1 MDTRFSFSAIL
12 LAEMEFVCTN
22 SLLVTVSDNN
32 APCTLSTI
40 NLRLSEKLLFGCV
53 IATSINFYA
62 IHKKLFTCYNEA
74 INNKEA
80 VAMEMTIGKR
90 IAALR
95 REKNL
100 KQDDLAQMLEVSPQ
114 AVSKWEND
122 QTCPD
127 ISLLP
132 KLAKILGVS
141 VDELL
146 SGKQE
151 LQPVVTLVPED
162 QRKDIKDMMLR
173 IVVDSADGDKVRVN
187 LPMALVQLAM
197 EMGMEMPQ
205 VSGNDA
211 LKDIDWAQVMEL
223 VRHGAMGNL
232 VEVESADGDIVRI
245 FVE

>member
-1 MDTRFSFSAIL
+1 
-12 LAEMEFVCTN
+12 
-22 SLLVTVSDNN
+22 
-32 APCTLSTI
+32 
-40 NLRLSEKLLFGCV
+40 
-53 IATSINFYA
+53 
-62 IHKKLFTCYNEA
+62 
-74 INNKEA
+74 
-80 VAMEMTIGKR
+80 MEMTIGKR

-114 AVSKWEND
+114 AISKWEND

-173 IVVDSADGDKVRVN
+173 IVVDSADGDKMRVN

-197 EMGMEMPQ
+197 EMGMKMPQ

-232 VEVESADGDIVRI
+232 IEVESADGDIVRI

>member
-1 MDTRFSFSAIL
+1 
-12 LAEMEFVCTN
+12 
-22 SLLVTVSDNN
+22 
-32 APCTLSTI
+32 
-40 NLRLSEKLLFGCV
+40 
-53 IATSINFYA
+53 
-62 IHKKLFTCYNEA
+62 
-74 INNKEA
+74 
-80 VAMEMTIGKR
+80 MEMTIGKR

-95 REKNL
+95 RQKCL
-100 KQDDLAQMLEVSPQ
+100 KQDDLAQVLEVSPQ

-132 KLAKILGVS
+132 RLAKTLGIS

-146 SGKQE
+146 SGRQE
-151 LQPVVTLVPED
+151 TQPTVTYVPEE

-173 IVVDSADGDKVRVN
+173 IVVDSSEGDKIRMN

-197 EMGMEMPQ
+197 ELGILMPQ
-205 VSGNDA
+205 FSGNDA
-211 LKDIDWAQVMEL
+211 LKAVDWAQIMDL

-232 VEVESADGDIVRI
+232 VEIESADGDTVRI

>member
-1 MDTRFSFSAIL
+1 
-12 LAEMEFVCTN
+12 
-22 SLLVTVSDNN
+22 
-32 APCTLSTI
+32 
-40 NLRLSEKLLFGCV
+40 
-53 IATSINFYA
+53 
-62 IHKKLFTCYNEA
+62 
-74 INNKEA
+74 
-80 VAMEMTIGKR
+80 MEMTIGKR

-146 SGKQE
+146 SDKQE

-173 IVVDSADGDKVRVN
+173 IVVDPANGDKVRVN

-223 VRHGAMGNL
+223 VCHGAVGNL
-232 VEVESADGDIVRI
+232 IEVESADGDIVRI

>member
-1 MDTRFSFSAIL
+1 
-12 LAEMEFVCTN
+12 MEQ
-22 SLLVTVSDNN
+22 
-32 APCTLSTI
+32 
-40 NLRLSEKLLFGCV
+40 
-53 IATSINFYA
+53 
-62 IHKKLFTCYNEA
+62 
-74 INNKEA
+74 
-80 VAMEMTIGKR
+80 TIGKR

-95 REKNL
+95 REKGL
-100 KQDDLAQMLEVSPQ
+100 KQDDLAGMLEVSPQ

-132 KLAKILGVS
+132 GLANILGIT

-151 LQPVVTLVPED
+151 NAPVVTMVPEQ
-162 QRKDIKDMMLR
+162 QRKDIKDMLLR
-173 IVVDSADGDKVRVN
+173 ITVDSHEGDKVRVN
-187 LPMALVQLAM
+187 LPMALVQVAL

-211 LKDIDWAQVMEL
+211 LKNIDWTKIMEL

-232 VEVESADGDIVRI
+232 VEVESADGDTVRI

>member
-1 MDTRFSFSAIL
+1 
-12 LAEMEFVCTN
+12 
-22 SLLVTVSDNN
+22 
-32 APCTLSTI
+32 
-40 NLRLSEKLLFGCV
+40 
-53 IATSINFYA
+53 
-62 IHKKLFTCYNEA
+62 
-74 INNKEA
+74 
-80 VAMEMTIGKR
+80 MEMTIGKR

-173 IVVDSADGDKVRVN
+173 IVVDSADGDKMRVN

-211 LKDIDWAQVMEL
+211 LKNIDLAQVMEL

-232 VEVESADGDIVRI
+232 IEVESADGDIVRI

>member
-1 MDTRFSFSAIL
+1 
-12 LAEMEFVCTN
+12 
-22 SLLVTVSDNN
+22 
-32 APCTLSTI
+32 
-40 NLRLSEKLLFGCV
+40 
-53 IATSINFYA
+53 
-62 IHKKLFTCYNEA
+62 
-74 INNKEA
+74 
-80 VAMEMTIGKR
+80 MEMTIGKR

-162 QRKDIKDMMLR
+162 QRKDIKDMVLR

-223 VRHGAMGNL
+223 VRHGVMGNL
-232 VEVESADGDIVRI
+232 IEVESADGDILRI

>member
-1 MDTRFSFSAIL
+1 
-12 LAEMEFVCTN
+12 
-22 SLLVTVSDNN
+22 
-32 APCTLSTI
+32 
-40 NLRLSEKLLFGCV
+40 
-53 IATSINFYA
+53 
-62 IHKKLFTCYNEA
+62 
-74 INNKEA
+74 
-80 VAMEMTIGKR
+80 MEMTIGKR

-122 QTCPD
+122 QTWPD

-151 LQPVVTLVPED
+151 QQPMVTLVPED

-232 VEVESADGDIVRI
+232 IEVESADGDIVRI

>member
-1 MDTRFSFSAIL
+1 
-12 LAEMEFVCTN
+12 
-22 SLLVTVSDNN
+22 
-32 APCTLSTI
+32 
-40 NLRLSEKLLFGCV
+40 
-53 IATSINFYA
+53 
-62 IHKKLFTCYNEA
+62 
-74 INNKEA
+74 
-80 VAMEMTIGKR
+80 MEMTIGKR

-162 QRKDIKDMMLR
+162 QRNDIKDMMLR

-205 VSGNDA
+205 ISGLGA

-232 VEVESADGDIVRI
+232 IEVESADGDIVRI

>member
-1 MDTRFSFSAIL
+1 
-12 LAEMEFVCTN
+12 
-22 SLLVTVSDNN
+22 
-32 APCTLSTI
+32 
-40 NLRLSEKLLFGCV
+40 
-53 IATSINFYA
+53 
-62 IHKKLFTCYNEA
+62 
-74 INNKEA
+74 
-80 VAMEMTIGKR
+80 MEMTIGKR

-151 LQPVVTLVPED
+151 LQPVVTLIPED

-232 VEVESADGDIVRI
+232 IEVESADGDIVRI

>member
-1 MDTRFSFSAIL
+1 
-12 LAEMEFVCTN
+12 
-22 SLLVTVSDNN
+22 
-32 APCTLSTI
+32 
-40 NLRLSEKLLFGCV
+40 
-53 IATSINFYA
+53 
-62 IHKKLFTCYNEA
+62 
-74 INNKEA
+74 
-80 VAMEMTIGKR
+80 MEMTIGKR

-114 AVSKWEND
+114 SVSKWEND

-162 QRKDIKDMMLR
+162 QRKDIKDMVLR
-173 IVVDSADGDKVRVN
+173 IVVDSADGEKVRVN

-232 VEVESADGDIVRI
+232 IEVESADGDIVRI
-245 FVE
+245 FVV